1 MTLNYNN
8 NHHPS
13 SSLSSS
19 SSKMAPTHCVEC
31 VAISLTNLLIM
42 SYLDAQNWRSLN
54 TFNDMITQHHIS
66 VGSLCQN
73 YNIIRHLQTNGMNT
87 NQKLLQKMN
96 NPKPDII
103 IRDHTNQRCWIITG
117 MAVPSDRNISVK
129 VVEKVSKS
137 LYRLKIEIARMWKME
152 TETYQLLLA
161 HLGSL
166 RRNWKHTL
174 AQPALHPKK
183 GSVNQVNCSVS

>member
-8 NHHPS
+8 NNHPS
-13 SSLSSS
+13 ASLSSS

-73 YNIIRHLQTNGMNT
+73 YNIVRHLQTNGMNT
-87 NQKLLQKMN
+87 NQKLLQKIN
-96 NPKPDII
+96 KQKPDII
-103 IRDHTNQRCWIITG
+103 IRDHTNQRCWIID
-117 MAVPSDRNISVK
+117 MAVPQDRNTSVK
-129 VVEKVSKS
+129 VVEKLSKS
-137 LYRLKIEIARMWKME
+137 LSLEIGIARMWKME
-152 TETYQLLLA
+152 TETI
-161 HLGSL
+161 
-166 RRNWKHTL
+166 
-174 AQPALHPKK
+174 P
-183 GSVNQVNCSVS
+183 VV